1 MKKSKL
7 ENFMKK
13 RLIEL
18 LPDIK
23 NLADKGSQLS
33 TKRYADLRL
42 INHVI
47 LQSWVVLIVFIYFQ
61 KWEEVSLHF
70 IFLSALCFGRGLL
83 AKDNFLN
90 KVTKN
95 D

>member
-1 MKKSKL
+1 MQL
-7 ENFMKK
+7 K
-13 RLIEL
+13 RIV
-18 LPDIK
+18 PDIEK
-23 NLADKGSQLS
+23 LAKKDSEIS

-47 LQSWVVLIVFIYFQ
+47 FQSWVVLIAFIYFE
-61 KWEEVSLHF
+61 KWQEVTLHF

-90 KVTKN
+90 KIIKN
-95 D
+95 ADIS

>member
-1 MKKSKL
+1 MQIKK
-7 ENFMKK
+7 F
-13 RLIEL
+13 
-18 LPDIK
+18 LPDIE
-23 NLADKGSQLS
+23 NLAKKDSELS

-47 LQSWVVLIVFIYFQ
+47 FQSWVVLIAFISFQ
-61 KWEEVSLHF
+61 KWEEVTLHF

-90 KVTKN
+90 KIIKHDKSN
-95 D
+95 SIDS

>member
-1 MKKSKL
+1 MSLKQ
-7 ENFMKK
+7 F
-13 RLIEL
+13 

-23 NLADKGSQLS
+23 NLAKKDSDVS

-47 LQSWVVLIVFIYFQ
+47 FQSWVVLMAFIYFE
-61 KWEEVSLHF
+61 KWEEVTLHF

-90 KVTKN
+90 KIIKN
-95 D
+95 DKSTSSDS

>member
-1 MKKSKL
+1 
-7 ENFMKK
+7 MKK
-13 RLIEL
+13 RIIEF
-18 LPDIK
+18 LPDIE
-23 NLADKGSQLS
+23 NLAKKDSQLS

-47 LQSWVVLIVFIYFQ
+47 FQSWVVLIVFIYFE
-61 KWEEVSLHF
+61 KWEEVTLHF

-90 KVTKN
+90 KITKN